1 MTRIQKRQHPSAR
14 RPRNSLSKQTIL
26 EAAES
31 LGASGAPISI
41 RGIAEVLECSP
52 MAVYKHFKNKDHLES
67 ELLDRIFVSL
77 STFQSNEEWRVALLE
92 LSMSHYEILKKKK
105 WAIQMLASNPLP
117 GVSVAAVGERFYEI
131 LLRGGI
137 RGEDA
142 VSAFSGIIA
151 INYGWSLFEGNRQPN
166 KDTSDLKVVESLRML
181 NTSEFPLST
190 EYSDLFNDYASSSKL
205 KRTLQQFINGI

>member
-131 LLRGGI
+131 LL
-137 RGEDA
+137 
-142 VSAFSGIIA
+142 AFSGIIA

-190 EYSDLFNDYASSSKL
+190 EYSDLFNDYASSPKL